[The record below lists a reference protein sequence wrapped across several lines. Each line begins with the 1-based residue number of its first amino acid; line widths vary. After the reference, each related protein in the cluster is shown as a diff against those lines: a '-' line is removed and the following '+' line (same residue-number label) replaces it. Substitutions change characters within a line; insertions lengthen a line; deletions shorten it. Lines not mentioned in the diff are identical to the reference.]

1 METIYN
7 IKQLLNNTYNKYK
20 NNVAYQMRNRQIL
33 YGDFI
38 NDIQALG
45 TSLISLR
52 LRNKKI
58 GIIAENRYEWELSY
72 LAIMC
77 TSNIVVPIDKTLPK
91 DEIETIIKRVG
102 IDTLICSNTYMYNF
116 EEIKYTISMDLEKSN
131 DDILSLKELIEQG
144 EKLINQGNL
153 DFINLNI
160 NNEEVSIIYFTSGTT
175 SNSKAVMLS
184 QKNICT
190 NINNVLQ
197 IYDNE
202 LFNCNDIVLCAL
214 PLNHVL
220 EGIFSLF
227 LSISRG
233 AKRIYC
239 NNVNDITTYMNDY
252 NVTFMANVPAVYD
265 VIYNNINENIAKNIN
280 FLFCGGADLKS
291 EIVKK
296 YKEKGITLLQGYGMT
311 ENSSAISIESK
322 GYNKLGSCGKPIQ
335 EIKLIDIDE
344 NGIGELAVK
353 SHSVMLGYYKDEEKT
368 NQTIK
373 DNWLLT
379 GDLAKIDDEGYI
391 FICGRNKDIIVLNN
405 GKKVAPKEIEDII
418 NRINIVKE
426 TMAFGKDNN
435 IYAKIVTDSDYE
447 TIWKQ
452 IETINS
458 ALPEYK
464 KIRKIFITNTL
475 LKRTSS
481 GKIKRE
487 EEISSLLESS
497 NINIENNNVED
508 TIKLIIAKQLDTDDI
523 NQIKNNYNLAN
534 DLMSDSLDKFV
545 IIANIEKE
553 FNFKIEKSSYFR
565 LVTVQDLISEVRNS
579 IQ

>member
-426 TMAFGKDNN
+426 TMAFGKDNK